1 MIIDVDVYLAHYG
14 TPRRSGRYPWGSG
27 GDETTGQKNKSFL
40 DYVAD
45 LKRQGLTEAEI
56 AKGVGLESTTQLRA
70 AKTIAKN
77 AVKASDIAQ
86 AQRLKDQG
94 LSNVAIAQRMQRN
107 ESSVRALLAPAEKD
121 KVDVLG
127 ATSNMLKQQVDE
139 KKYVDIGAGVE
150 LYPQIGVS
158 RTKFNTAVAL
168 LEEEGYKKYYVKVEQ
183 LGTGK
188 ETTIKV
194 LTPPGTTYSELFKN
208 RTEIKQISE
217 YTEDHGRTYL
227 GLKPPTS
234 INSKRVAIRYKEDG
248 GDKADGVIYV
258 RPGVEDISMGKSR
271 YAQVRIAVD
280 GTHYIKGMAMYK
292 ADLPDGVD
300 LMFNTNKS
308 NTGNKK
314 DALKE
319 LKRDKDGNI
328 DADNPFGAVISR
340 QQGHMNI
347 VNEEGDWSK
356 WSRSLS
362 SQMLSKQSPS
372 LAKNQLDIT
381 HESKKAELEEIM
393 ALTNPAV
400 RKKLLMAYA
409 EDADSASVH
418 LKAAALRNQAS
429 HVILPVASMR
439 ETEIYAP
446 NYDNG
451 TRVALI
457 RYPHGGKFE
466 IPELVVNNRQPEAK
480 SLLGRAQD
488 AVGINAKVAE
498 RLSGADFDG
507 DTVLVIPNDHGKVKT
522 QPALAGLKDFDP
534 QRAYPPYDGMPTMN
548 GGRWNATTKKA
559 EFAPGARPSGKN
571 KQVEM
576 GKVSNLITDMTIKGA
591 NPAELARAVRHSM
604 VVIDAEKHNLNYRES
619 ARVNNIKQLK
629 EKYQL
634 NPDTGKPGGASTLIS
649 RATSETK
656 VPDRVARRA
665 AEGGPIDKS
674 TGKLVYTPTGKSYVN
689 SKGETV
695 LSTFKSQRLAETDD
709 AHTLSSGTPIEK
721 IYADHSNRLKNLANQ
736 ARKSAVNTKNAPTS
750 RSATIA
756 YANEVAT
763 LNSKLALAL
772 RNAPRE
778 RQAQVIANA
787 IVSAKKQA
795 NPGMDPVDLKKIKSQ
810 ALNEARTRTGAKKD
824 QIQITPAEWD
834 AIQAGAISNHKLTD
848 ILTHADIEV
857 VKMLATPK
865 SALLLNPSKKRLAQT
880 LLANG
885 YTQAEVAKRLG
896 MSVST
901 LKKGL
906 SDG

>member
-1 MIIDVDVYLAHYG
+1 MIIDVDVYIAHYG

-27 GDETTGQKNKSFL
+27 GDETTGQRNQSFL
-40 DYVAD
+40 DMVAD
-45 LKRQGLTEAEI
+45 LKRQGLTEGEI
-56 AKGVGLESTTQLRA
+56 AEGVGLSSTTQLRA

-77 AVKASDIAQ
+77 AVKASDIAM

-94 LSNVAIAQRMQRN
+94 LSNVAIGQRMQKP
-107 ESSVRALLAPAEKD
+107 ESTIRALLAPAEKD

-127 ATSNMLKQQVDE
+127 ATSEMLKKQVDE

-150 LYPQIGVS
+150 LYPQVGVS

-168 LEEEGYKKYYVKVEQ
+168 LEEQGYKKYYVKVEQ

-194 LTPPGTTYSELFKN
+194 LTPPGTTYSELYKN
-208 RTEIKQISE
+208 RSDIKQISE
-217 YTEDHGRTYL
+217 YTEDGGRTYL

-258 RPGVEDISMGKSR
+258 RPGIDDISMGKSR

-280 GTHYIKGMAMYK
+280 GTHYLKGMAMYK

-308 NTGNKK
+308 DTGNKK

-328 DADNPFGAVISR
+328 DKDNPFGAVISR

-347 VNEEGDWSK
+347 VNEEGNWSE

-372 LAKNQLDIT
+372 LAKNQLDLT
-381 HESKKAELEEIM
+381 FDTKKAELDEIM

-400 RKKLLMAYA
+400 RKKLLAAYA
-409 EDADSASVH
+409 EDADSSAVH

-429 HVILPVASMR
+429 HVILPISTMK

-451 TRVALI
+451 TRVALV

-466 IPELVVNNRQPEAK
+466 IPELIVNNRQPEAK

-507 DTVLVIPNDHGKVKT
+507 DTVLVIPNDQGKVKT

-534 QRAYPPYDGMPTMN
+534 QRAYPAYPGMPKMSPKT
-548 GGRWNATTKKA
+548 
-559 EFAPGARPSGKN
+559 

-634 NPDTGKPGGASTLIS
+634 NPETGKPGGASTLIS
-649 RATSETK
+649 RATSEVK
-656 VPDRVARRA
+656 VADRVARRA
-665 AEGGPIDKS
+665 AEGGPIDVN

-689 SKGETV
+689 KSGETV
-695 LSTFKSQRLAETDD
+695 LNKIKSQRLAETDD

-736 ARKSAVNTKNAPTS
+736 ARKASVNTKNAPTS
-750 RSATIA
+750 RSATLA

-763 LNSKLALAL
+763 LNSKLTLAL
-772 RNAPRE
+772 KNAPRE

-787 IVSAKKQA
+787 IVKAKQQA

-824 QIQITPAEWD
+824 QIEITPAEWD
-834 AIQAGAISNHKLTD
+834 AIQAGAISNNKLTD
-848 ILTHADIEV
+848 ILTHANIDV
-857 VKMLATPK
+857 VKKLATPK
-865 SALLLNPSKKRLAQT
+865 TELKLNPSKKRLAEA
-880 LLANG
+880 LLNNG
-885 YTQAEVAKRLG
+885 YTQAEVAERLG

-906 SDG
+906 SEDG